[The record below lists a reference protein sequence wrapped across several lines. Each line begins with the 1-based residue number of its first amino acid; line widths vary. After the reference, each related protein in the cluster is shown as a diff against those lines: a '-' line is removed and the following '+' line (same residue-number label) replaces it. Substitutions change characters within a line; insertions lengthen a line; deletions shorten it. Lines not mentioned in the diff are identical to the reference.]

1 MRIGLIAAMSLTTIW
16 LVASA
21 AAVTSAASP
30 RELGISGSTNAN
42 PSIAAS
48 GRLAAVAWGATA
60 KDGPTDVYIA
70 VSHDAGQ
77 TFAPAVRVSDAGSRA
92 TLSGEQP
99 PRIALV
105 SRRDLA
111 PALVVV
117 WTSKD
122 GDGTRLMS
130 ARSNDQGRTFSRPVP
145 VPGTDAAG
153 NRGWE
158 SIAADRDGRVV
169 AVWLDHRDAMTGAHM
184 SHQAGAHV
192 EAPADG
198 VARAQRSKLFFGRLG
213 DAAAVRPI
221 AAGVCYCCKTAL
233 TTGPDGAIYAAWRH
247 VYPGNLRDIAFAMS
261 RDGGRTFTDPVRV
274 SEDKWELD
282 GCPENGPAIAVDP
295 SSRVHIV
302 WPTLTTENG
311 QETLALFYATSRD
324 GRTFSKRVRIPT
336 AGAAFHPQ
344 LVLTRKGTLLVA
356 WDEATQGGR
365 KVRFARGT
373 PDDGAD
379 IVFTPIAATETVR
392 GSYPAIAATTDG
404 AVAAWMNTGAA
415 DSRITV
421 AAVH

>member
-1 MRIGLIAAMSLTTIW
+1 
-16 LVASA
+16 
-21 AAVTSAASP
+21 
-30 RELGISGSTNAN
+30 
-42 PSIAAS
+42 
-48 GRLAAVAWGATA
+48 
-60 KDGPTDVYIA
+60 
-70 VSHDAGQ
+70 
-77 TFAPAVRVSDAGSRA
+77 
-92 TLSGEQP
+92 
-99 PRIALV
+99 
-105 SRRDLA
+105 
-111 PALVVV
+111 
-117 WTSKD
+117 
-122 GDGTRLMS
+122 
-130 ARSNDQGRTFSRPVP
+130 
-145 VPGTDAAG
+145 
-153 NRGWE
+153 
-158 SIAADRDGRVV
+158 
-169 AVWLDHRDAMTGAHM
+169 
-184 SHQAGAHV
+184 
-192 EAPADG
+192 
-198 VARAQRSKLFFGRLG
+198 
-213 DAAAVRPI
+213 
-221 AAGVCYCCKTAL
+221 
-233 TTGPDGAIYAAWRH
+233 
-247 VYPGNLRDIAFAMS
+247 MS

-311 QETLALFYATSRD
+311 QETLALFYATSGD

-336 AGAAFHPQ
+336 AGASFHPQ

-373 PDDGAD
+373 PDAGGD